1 MHIQRFSDVKIN
13 MNKTSQEK
21 TEVYSVTS
29 FKGEGEHSKQLQ
41 KPQFKVD

>member
-1 MHIQRFSDVKIN
+1 

-21 TEVYSVTS
+21 TVVYSVTF
-29 FKGEGEHSKQLQ
+29 FKEEEQHINQLQ

>member
-1 MHIQRFSDVKIN
+1 MHIQKFSDVKIN

-21 TEVYSVTS
+21 TEVYSVTF
-29 FKGEGEHSKQLQ
+29 FKGEEEHIKQLQ